1 MNGAV
6 LLTVIAVLVFT
17 YAMIYVILIAIRR
30 QNSPRSSDGHLI
42 PPEKDITCNRFG
54 HRHEQTETEAY
65 TGRYIVHEDPETGY
79 VILNG
84 IKRRITDCKY
94 L

>member
-1 MNGAV
+1 MKEAA
-6 LLTVIAVLVFT
+6 LLTLIVAIVFAYAIVYAILTAV
-17 YAMIYVILIAIRR
+17 RR
-30 QNSPRSSDGHLI
+30 QNAPRSSDGHII
-42 PPEKDITCNRFG
+42 PPDKDITCNRFG
-54 HRHEQTETEAY
+54 HRHDQTETEAY

-84 IKRRITDCKY
+84 IKRRITDCRY